1 MRKFLLPILAAA
13 LLLNTPLAKAQT
25 IDLQF
30 TVTNASSDTAC
41 DGELDI
47 QCVGCSPTAT
57 FTWYDTTSGN
67 VIGTGNHITGLCV
80 TNTYFYGVGIE
91 YYPGYG
97 CMLYAS
103 VKNAVI
109 SGPTF
114 QIKTSLQTALNDWD
128 NNYLSTAYMK
138 IQQVLGGIGPYWYR
152 LYDDYTFDY
161 LLYSDSN
168 LTTVSNIVLDSLYDG
183 YMEDYML
190 YIGDINHN
198 QMVCLFSML
207 LDTAECYSCPIPL
220 WASAQGYPTSDSTT
234 CDGWAYATAYGGTP
248 PYTYQ
253 FSSGAT
259 DSTETALCQG
269 SYFVTV
275 TDAASTVFNTTFIIG
290 APGTFYFSDPGS
302 YNYIDTLYANASQN
316 CGIDYSMPID
326 SFYIESA
333 YAVSNWAY
341 VVNWVLWQ
349 DTNVFDFTETYFI
362 DSTGD
367 YLFGLSVYCDAR
379 SSTFGSYSFF
389 AGIHAETNPVITNIE
404 DIKENNKIA
413 VYPNPSN
420 GNYHLTSS
428 SKMKE
433 YMIFDQLGRKLISKK
448 VNSADEMINI
458 TGYGSG
464 MYYLIVQYQDGTSG
478 KQKLFKK

>member
-1 MRKFLLPILAAA
+1 MRKYLLPILAVA
-13 LLLNTPLAKAQT
+13 LFLNLQLVNAQT
-25 IDLQF
+25 VDLQF
-30 TVTNASSDTAC
+30 TVTNASSATAC
-41 DGELDI
+41 DGEMDI
-47 QCVGCSPTAT
+47 QCNGCMDPVNY
-57 FTWYDTTSGN
+57 TWYDTSWN
-67 VIGTGNHITGLCV
+67 IIGTGNHVAGLCV
-80 TNTYFYGVGIE
+80 SYNYWYNLYIDDYTCVGHSMFSTIKD
-91 YYPGYG
+91 
-97 CMLYAS
+97 ATT
-103 VKNAVI
+103 
-109 SGPTF
+109 SGTTL
-114 QIKTSLQTALNDWD
+114 QIKTSLHYTNDSTSNFVEIQEVSGGISPYAYNLQND
-128 NNYLSTAYMK
+128 SNNYIFANNNLTSILNIVFDSMSAPSDFGNGY
-138 IQQVLGGIGPYWYR
+138 
-152 LYDDYTFDY
+152 YTF
-161 LLYSDSN
+161 SVNDSSQN
-168 LTTVSNIVLDSLYDG
+168 LMGYYFTT
-183 YMEDYML
+183 E
-190 YIGDINHN
+190 
-198 QMVCLFSML
+198 
-207 LDTAECYSCPIPL
+207 LDTISCNQGAEAL

-234 CDGWAYATAYGGTP
+234 CDGWAFANAYGGTP

-253 FSSGAT
+253 FATGAT

-269 SYFVTV
+269 SYIVTV
-275 TDAASTVFNTTFIIG
+275 TDAASTVFSTTFIIG

-316 CGIDYSMPID
+316 CGLDYSMPID
-326 SFYIESA
+326 SFYIDSS

-341 VVNWVLWQ
+341 IVNWVIVQ

-389 AGIHAETNPVITNIE
+389 SGLTANMPPVITNIGG
-404 DIKENNKIA
+404 IKENNKIS

-420 GNYHLTSS
+420 GIYNLTS

-433 YMIFDQLGRKLISKK
+433 YMIFDQLGRKVISKK

>member
-1 MRKFLLPILAAA
+1 MRKYLLPILAAA
-13 LLLNTPLAKAQT
+13 LLLNLQLLNAQT
-25 IDLQF
+25 VDLQL

-47 QCVGCSPTAT
+47 QCVGCSPTTT
-57 FTWYDTTSGN
+57 FTWYDTTGVN

-80 TNTYFYGVGIE
+80 SNTFFYGVGIE

-97 CMLYAS
+97 CMMYSL
-103 VKNAVI
+103 VKNAAL

-114 QIKTSLQTALNDWD
+114 QMKTSLQTAINDWD
-128 NNYLSTAYMK
+128 SSYFATTYMK
-138 IQQVLGGIGPYWYR
+138 IQQVSGGIGPYWYK
-152 LYDDYTFDY
+152 LYDYGNPDPD
-161 LLYSDSN
+161 LLNSDSN
-168 LTTVSNIVLDSLYDG
+168 LTTFSNIVLDSLYDG
-183 YMEDYML
+183 YMEDFEL
-190 YIGDINHN
+190 YVGDSHN
-198 QMVCLFSML
+198 QMASIFSML
-207 LDTAECYSCPIPL
+207 LDTGECYSCPVPL
-220 WASAQGYPTSDSTT
+220 WASAQGYPTSDSVT
-234 CDGWAYATAYGGTP
+234 CDGWAYANAYGGTP

-259 DSTETALCQG
+259 DSTESGLCQG
-269 SYFVTV
+269 SYILTV

-326 SFYIESA
+326 SFYIDSA

-341 VVNWVLWQ
+341 VVDWVLWQ

-389 AGIHAETNPVITNIE
+389 TGLHADAPPVVTNIE
-404 DIKENNKIA
+404 GIKENNKIS

-420 GNYHLTSS
+420 GIYYLSSS

-433 YMIFDQLGRKLISKK
+433 YMIFDQLGRKVISKK

-464 MYYLIVQYQDGTSG
+464 MYYLIIQYQDGTYG
-478 KQKLFKK
+478 KQKLLKK

>member
-1 MRKFLLPILAAA
+1 MRKYLLTLLAAA
-13 LLLNTPLAKAQT
+13 LLLNLQLVNAQT
-25 IDLQF
+25 VDLQF
-30 TVTNASSDTAC
+30 TVTNASSDSAC

-47 QCVGCSPTAT
+47 QCIGCIGTVNY
-57 FTWYDTTSGN
+57 TWVDSIGI
-67 VIGTGNHITGLCV
+67 IGTGNHITGLCV
-80 TNTYFYGVGIE
+80 SYDSDVYGVFIGD
-91 YYPGYG
+91 YTCPGTSIYMFSTMHG
-97 CMLYAS
+97 AS
-103 VKNAVI
+103 TGGA
-109 SGPTF
+109 TF
-114 QIKTSLQTALNDWD
+114 QMKTSLRYSNDST
-128 NNYLSTAYMK
+128 NNFIE
-138 IQQVLGGIGPYWYR
+138 IQQVSGGMSPYNYF
-152 LYDDYTFDY
+152 LYSCLNNDCNITLFDDY
-161 LLYSDSN
+161 N
-168 LTTVSNIVLDSLYDG
+168 LTAVTNIVFDSLWNSNGTDYYTILVNDNSGNIIG
-183 YMEDYML
+183 Y
-190 YIGDINHN
+190 HFTT
-198 QMVCLFSML
+198 V
-207 LDTAECYSCPIPL
+207 LDTNGSCNQGANPL
-220 WASAQGYPTSDSTT
+220 WVSAQGYPTSDSTT

-248 PYTYQ
+248 PYNYQ
-253 FSSGAT
+253 FDSGAA

-269 SYFVTV
+269 SYILTV
-275 TDAASTVFNTTFIIG
+275 TDADSTVFSTTFIIG

-326 SFYIESA
+326 SFYIDSA

-389 AGIHAETNPVITNIE
+389 SGLTANMPPVITNIE
-404 DIKENNKIA
+404 GVKENNKIS

-420 GNYHLTSS
+420 GIYHLTSS

-433 YMIFDQLGRKLISKK
+433 YMIFDQLGRKVVSKN

-464 MYYLIVQYQDGTSG
+464 MYYLIIQYQDGTSG
-478 KQKLFKK
+478 KQKLLKK